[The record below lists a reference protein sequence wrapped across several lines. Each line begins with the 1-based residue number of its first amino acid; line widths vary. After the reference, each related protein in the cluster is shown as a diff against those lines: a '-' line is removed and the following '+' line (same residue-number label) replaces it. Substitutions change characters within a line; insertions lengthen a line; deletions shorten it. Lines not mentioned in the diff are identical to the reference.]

1 VLLNPPDFYAIT
13 FPLQDRATLG
23 KLDGFLDGLGLD
35 DDGSQSGL
43 QRGKRQME
51 AAIGIEAPQLP
62 IVTLQIRIASLP
74 LTIVSLQSGLQNV
87 SSPAIPR
94 RCARSILLD
103 HICPI

>member
-1 VLLNPPDFYAIT
+1 MLLNPPDFYAIT

-62 IVTLQIRIASLP
+62 IVTLQF
-74 LTIVSLQSGLQNV
+74 GLQACHCQLCPCNQDCKM
-87 SSPAIPR
+87 PAGQNPPP
-94 RCARSILLD
+94 A
-103 HICPI
+103 